1 MNHRCNPSR
10 LRIQARTACIGA
22 ALVAA
27 LGAALVATTASAQPA
42 PNDALYQQLGGQAGL
57 LALTDDF
64 MVRLLAD
71 PRMNPFFKDVDSLQ
85 FKQRLAA
92 QFCEVSGGPCRL
104 KEPDMKKAH
113 AGVDIT
119 RTDFNALVEVLQ
131 HSMEARGMAFTT
143 QNRLLAR
150 LAPMHRDIV
159 NAPP

>member
-10 LRIQARTACIGA
+10 LRAWARAAGVGA

-27 LGAALVATTASAQPA
+27 LVATSASAQPA
-42 PNDALYQQLGGQAGL
+42 PTDALYQQLGGPAGL

-64 MVRLLAD
+64 MLRLLAD
-71 PRMNPFFKDVDSLQ
+71 PRMNPFFKDVDALH

-92 QFCEVSGGPCRL
+92 QLCEVSGGPCRL

-119 RTDFNALVEVLQ
+119 RTDFNALIEVLQ
-131 HSMEARGMAFTT
+131 QSMEARGIPFSA
-143 QNRLLAR
+143 QNRLLAK
-150 LAPMHRDIV
+150 LAPMHRAII
-159 NAPP
+159 NAPQ